1 MFPPERWRV
10 EMSDA
15 FASATP
21 TLALA
26 ASAVGTGIVLALGFL
41 KNFAGAV
48 SLSGGAQRV
57 GDTKVWDGLVSLKK
71 GKFQLGVY
79 LTLRRVA

>member
-1 MFPPERWRV
+1 MT
-10 EMSDA
+10 DA
-15 FASATP
+15 LASATP

-26 ASAVGTGIVLALGFL
+26 ASAVGTGIVLTLGFL
-41 KNFAGAV
+41 RNFAGAV

>member
-1 MFPPERWRV
+1 MFSLERWRV
-10 EMSDA
+10 KMTDA
-15 FASATP
+15 LASATP

-26 ASAVGTGIVLALGFL
+26 ASAVGTGIVLTLGFL

>member
-10 EMSDA
+10 DMTDA
-15 FASATP
+15 LTSATP

-26 ASAVGTGIVLALGFL
+26 ASAVGTGIVLTLGFL
-41 KNFAGAV
+41 RNFAGAV

>member
-1 MFPPERWRV
+1 MTN
-10 EMSDA
+10 A
-15 FASATP
+15 LASAAP

-26 ASAVGTGIVLALGFL
+26 AGAVGTGILLALGVV
-41 KNFAGAV
+41 KSFAGAV
-48 SLSGGAQRV
+48 SLSGATQRV

>member
-1 MFPPERWRV
+1 MTNAL
-10 EMSDA
+10 S
-15 FASATP
+15 SAAP

-26 ASAVGTGIVLALGFL
+26 ASAVGTGILLALGVV
-41 KNFAGAV
+41 KSFAGAV
-48 SLSGGAQRV
+48 SLSGAAQRV

>member
-1 MFPPERWRV
+1 MTN
-10 EMSDA
+10 A
-15 FASATP
+15 LASAAP

-26 ASAVGTGIVLALGFL
+26 ASAVGTGILLALGVV
-41 KNFAGAV
+41 KSFAGAV
-48 SLSGGAQRV
+48 SLSGAAQRV